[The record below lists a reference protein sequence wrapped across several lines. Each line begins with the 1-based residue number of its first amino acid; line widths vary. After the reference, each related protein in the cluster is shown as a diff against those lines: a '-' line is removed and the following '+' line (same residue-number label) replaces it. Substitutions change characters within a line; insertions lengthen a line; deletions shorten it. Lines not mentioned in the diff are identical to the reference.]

1 MNILLDD
8 NQINALKRLSN
19 GKILNGDVGSGKSRV
34 SLAYYY
40 YFILQENKVRINNK
54 NVKLTHNNYDRSNI
68 YIFNIDEK
76 LKKYN
81 KLIIITTARKR
92 DNKEWEKELS
102 DFCLLSNEII
112 IDSWNN
118 IKKYKDVKNAFFI
131 FDEQRLVGY
140 GSWVKTFL
148 KISKTNLWILLSATP
163 GDTWLDY
170 VPVFIANGFYK
181 NKTEFLDKH
190 VVYSRFSKYPKID
203 RILSITR
210 LAMYKKQ
217 ISIDMPVQKKT
228 VRIQKEF
235 IFNFDKDLYF
245 KTFKRRFNF
254 IKNEPIKNI
263 SELCYLLRRISN
275 TADSE
280 KNNTLYQLIKKH
292 KKVIIFYN
300 FNYEL
305 EILKDF
311 LNSINYQFTEWN
323 GYKHEA
329 ILNSNKWVYL
339 TQYTSN
345 AEGWNCIET
354 NCIVFYSLNY
364 SYKIMFQAMGR
375 IDRRNTPY
383 KDLYYYI
390 FRSNSS
396 IDKGILRALKLK
408 KKFNEKNFVNS

>member
-8 NQINALKRLSN
+8 NQISALKRLSN

-54 NVKLTHNNYDRSNI
+54 NVKLVYNNYNRSNI
-68 YIFNIDEK
+68 YMFNIDKK

-102 DFCLLSNEII
+102 DFCLSSNEII

-203 RILSITR
+203 RILSVTR
-210 LAMYKKQ
+210 LTMYKKQ
-217 ISIDMPVQKKT
+217 IIIDMPVQKKT

-275 TADSE
+275 IADSE

-311 LNSINYQFTEWN
+311 LNSINYPFTEWN
-323 GYKHEA
+323 GFKHEA

-408 KKFNEKNFVNS
+408 KKFNEKKFVNS

>member
-1 MNILLDD
+1 MNILLDG

-34 SLAYYY
+34 SIAYYY

-68 YIFNIDEK
+68 YIFNIDKK

-217 ISIDMPVQKKT
+217 IIIDMPIQKKT

-235 IFNFDKDLYF
+235 IFNFNKDLYF

-311 LNSINYQFTEWN
+311 LNSINYPFTEWN
-323 GYKHEA
+323 GSKHEA

-364 SYKIMFQAMGR
+364 SYKIMLQAMGR

>member
-8 NQINALKRLSN
+8 NQISAVKRLSN

-54 NVKLTHNNYDRSNI
+54 NVKLAHNNYDRSNI

-102 DFCLLSNEII
+102 DFCLPSNEII

-217 ISIDMPVQKKT
+217 IIIDMPVKKKT

-235 IFNFDKDLYF
+235 IFNFDKGLYF

-275 TADSE
+275 IADSE

-300 FNYEL
+300 L
-305 EILKDF
+305 PI
-311 LNSINYQFTEWN
+311 
-323 GYKHEA
+323 H
-329 ILNSNKWVYL
+329 
-339 TQYTSN
+339 
-345 AEGWNCIET
+345 
-354 NCIVFYSLNY
+354 
-364 SYKIMFQAMGR
+364 
-375 IDRRNTPY
+375 
-383 KDLYYYI
+383 
-390 FRSNSS
+390 
-396 IDKGILRALKLK
+396 
-408 KKFNEKNFVNS
+408 